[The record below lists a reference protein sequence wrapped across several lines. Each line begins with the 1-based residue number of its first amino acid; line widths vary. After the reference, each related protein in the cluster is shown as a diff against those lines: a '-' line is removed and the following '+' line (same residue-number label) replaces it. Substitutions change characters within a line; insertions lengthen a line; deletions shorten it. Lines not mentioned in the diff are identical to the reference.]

1 MSAQMPLFDDAEVS
15 PLVLSRRA
23 AIATGFGFACLM
35 RRNASA
41 AATATPSGSV
51 SPASVVSQ
59 PARQWGA
66 GAPPAYLPDPD
77 VIVLDPSFHDLT
89 YFAAPIRRLWDQGG
103 WLEGP
108 AWSSEGRF
116 LVLSDVIQSKALR
129 YIWETG
135 EITQFRPEG
144 YAANGNCFDFDGRLV
159 VCEDFFRRVVRWEHD
174 GSVKVLADSFD
185 GKGLNSPNDI
195 VPHPDGSLWFTDPGY
210 GDNITEGHADAPGGP
225 ANRDGRLRWNIGREL
240 IGEIGG
246 TKRQSDHVFRID
258 PDGSVK
264 AVLQEVDLHDPNGLC
279 FSPDYKKLYIV
290 STPKGPGQSIGGDQ
304 AIHVYDVNGST
315 LGPGQVFADMRL
327 NGVQMNPDGI
337 RVDVFGNLWCGASGP
352 LGLCGVFVF
361 NPAGKLIGRLR
372 LPQGCSNLTFG
383 GPKRDHL
390 FMCAANSLFVLQ
402 VGTQGFAP
410 S

>member
-1 MSAQMPLFDDAEVS
+1 MSDETSVQTDGNSRSGVLLARRT
-15 PLVLSRRA
+15 VLSGA
-23 AIATGFGFACLM
+23 AGLVCLG
-35 RRNASA
+35 A
-41 AATATPSGSV
+41 AKAKAAQPLGAV
-51 SPASVVSQ
+51 EPPSVVSQ
-59 PARQWGA
+59 PPRVWGEKA
-66 GAPPAYLPDPD
+66 DPGYLPDPD
-77 VIVLDPSFHDLT
+77 VIAIDPSFRDLT
-89 YFAAPIRRLWDQGG
+89 YFAAPIRRVWDQGG

-116 LVLSDVIQSKALR
+116 LVLSDVIRSRALR

-135 EITQFRPEG
+135 EITDFRPDG

-174 GSVKVLADSFD
+174 GSVKVLADRFE
-185 GKGLNSPNDI
+185 GKGLNSPNDV

-210 GDNITEGHADAPGGP
+210 GTNITEGHADEPGGP
-225 ANRDGRLRWNIGREL
+225 TNPDGKIRWNIGREL
-240 IGEIGG
+240 TGEIGG
-246 TKRQSDHVFRID
+246 TKRQSDHVFRIA
-258 PDGSVK
+258 PDGTLQ
-264 AVLQEVDLHDPNGLC
+264 AVLEEKDLLDPNGLC
-279 FSPDYKKLYIV
+279 FSPDYKKLYVV
-290 STPKGPGQSIGGDQ
+290 STPKGPGQKAGGDQ
-304 AIHVYDVNGST
+304 AIHVYDVNGSSLT
-315 LGPGQVFADMRL
+315 NGRIFADMKL
-327 NGVQMNPDGI
+327 NGAQMNPDGI

-390 FMCAANSLFVLQ
+390 FMCAAGSLFVLQ
-402 VGTQGFAP
+402 VGVQGFAP

>member
-1 MSAQMPLFDDAEVS
+1 MSDETSVQTDGNSRSGVLLARRT
-15 PLVLSRRA
+15 VLSGA
-23 AIATGFGFACLM
+23 AGLVCLG
-35 RRNASA
+35 A
-41 AATATPSGSV
+41 AKAKAAQPQGAV
-51 SPASVVSQ
+51 EPPSVVSQ
-59 PARQWGA
+59 PPRVWGEKA
-66 GAPPAYLPDPD
+66 GPSYLPDPD
-77 VIVLDPSFHDLT
+77 VIAIDPSFRDLT
-89 YFAAPIRRLWDQGG
+89 YFAAPIRRVWDQGG

-116 LVLSDVIQSKALR
+116 LVLSDVIRSRALR

-135 EITQFRPEG
+135 EITDFRPDG

-174 GSVKVLADSFD
+174 GSVKVLADRFE
-185 GKGLNSPNDI
+185 GKGLNSPNDV

-210 GDNITEGHADAPGGP
+210 GTNITEGHADEPGGHTNP
-225 ANRDGRLRWNIGREL
+225 DGKIRWNIGREL
-240 IGEIGG
+240 TGEIGG
-246 TKRQSDHVFRID
+246 TKRQSDHVFRIA
-258 PDGSVK
+258 PDGTLQ
-264 AVLQEVDLHDPNGLC
+264 AVLQEKDLLDPNGLC
-279 FSPDYKKLYIV
+279 FSPDYKKLYVV
-290 STPKGPGQSIGGDQ
+290 STPKGPGQKAGGDQ
-304 AIHVYDVNGST
+304 AIHVYDVNGSSLT
-315 LGPGQVFADMRL
+315 NGRIFADMKL
-327 NGVQMNPDGI
+327 NGAQMNPDGI

-390 FMCAANSLFVLQ
+390 FMCAAGSLFVLQ
-402 VGTQGFAP
+402 VGVQGFAP

>member
-15 PLVLSRRA
+15 PLALSRRA
-23 AIATGFGFACLM
+23 AIATGLGFACLV
-35 RRNASA
+35 RRNAFGA
-41 AATATPSGSV
+41 GTPSGSV

-77 VIVLDPSFHDLT
+77 VIALDPSFHDLT

-264 AVLQEVDLHDPNGLC
+264 AVLQEMDLHDPNGLC

>member
-1 MSAQMPLFDDAEVS
+1 MPLFDDAEVS
-15 PLVLSRRA
+15 PLALSRRA
-23 AIATGFGFACLM
+23 AITTGLGFACLV
-35 RRNASA
+35 RRNAFGA
-41 AATATPSGSV
+41 GTPSGSV

-77 VIVLDPSFHDLT
+77 VIALDPSFHDLT

-185 GKGLNSPNDI
+185 RKGLNSPNDI

-315 LGPGQVFADMRL
+315 LGPGRVFADMRL

-361 NPAGKLIGRLR
+361 NPVGKLIGRLR

>member
-1 MSAQMPLFDDAEVS
+1 MSDETSVQTDGNSRSGVLLARRA
-15 PLVLSRRA
+15 VLSGA
-23 AIATGFGFACLM
+23 AGLVCLGAAKAKATQPQGAVEP
-35 RRNASA
+35 
-41 AATATPSGSV
+41 PSV
-51 SPASVVSQ
+51 ISQ
-59 PARQWGA
+59 PPRVWGEKA
-66 GAPPAYLPDPD
+66 GPSYLPDPD
-77 VIVLDPSFHDLT
+77 VIAIDPSFRDLT
-89 YFAAPIRRLWDQGG
+89 YFAAPIRRVWDQGG

-116 LVLSDVIQSKALR
+116 LVLSDVIRSRALR

-135 EITQFRPEG
+135 EITDFRPDG

-174 GSVKVLADSFD
+174 GSVKVLADKFE
-185 GKGLNSPNDI
+185 GKGLNSPNDV

-210 GDNITEGHADAPGGP
+210 GTNITEGHADEPGGP
-225 ANRDGRLRWNIGREL
+225 TNPDGKIRWNIGREL
-240 IGEIGG
+240 TGEIGG
-246 TKRQSDHVFRID
+246 TKRQSDHVFRIA
-258 PDGSVK
+258 PDGTLQ
-264 AVLQEVDLHDPNGLC
+264 AVLQEKDLLDPNGLC
-279 FSPDYKKLYIV
+279 FSPDYKKLYVV
-290 STPKGPGQSIGGDQ
+290 STPKGPGQKSGGDQ
-304 AIHVYDVNGST
+304 AIHVYDVNGSSLT
-315 LGPGQVFADMRL
+315 NGRIFADMKL
-327 NGVQMNPDGI
+327 NGAQMNPDGI

-390 FMCAANSLFVLQ
+390 FMCAAGSLFVLQ
-402 VGTQGFAP
+402 VGVQGFAP

>member
-15 PLVLSRRA
+15 PLALSRRA
-23 AIATGFGFACLM
+23 AITTGLGFACLV
-35 RRNASA
+35 RRNAFGA
-41 AATATPSGSV
+41 GTPSGSV

-77 VIVLDPSFHDLT
+77 VIALDPSFHDLT

>member
-1 MSAQMPLFDDAEVS
+1 MSDGTKVQTEEKSRSGISLARRQ
-15 PLVLSRRA
+15 VLSGVAGLACLGAVKARA
-23 AIATGFGFACLM
+23 AAIPGTVE
-35 RRNASA
+35 
-41 AATATPSGSV
+41 P
-51 SPASVVSQ
+51 PSVVSQ
-59 PARQWGA
+59 PPRAWGA
-66 GAPPAYLPDPD
+66 KAGPSYLPDPD
-77 VIVLDPSFHDLT
+77 VIAIDPSFRDLT
-89 YFAAPIRRLWDQGG
+89 YFAAPIRRVWDQAG

-116 LVLSDVIQSKALR
+116 LVLSDVIRSRALR

-135 EITQFRPEG
+135 EITDFRPDG

-174 GSVKVLADSFD
+174 GSVKVLADKFE
-185 GKGLNSPNDI
+185 GKGLNSPNDV
-195 VPHPDGSLWFTDPGY
+195 VPHPDGSVWFTDPGY
-210 GDNITEGHADAPGGP
+210 GTNITEGHADEPGGP
-225 ANRDGRLRWNIGREL
+225 TNPDGKIRWNIGREL
-240 IGEIGG
+240 TGEIGG
-246 TKRQSDHVFRID
+246 TKRQTDHVFRIS
-258 PDGSVK
+258 PDGTLQ
-264 AVLQEVDLHDPNGLC
+264 AVLQEKDLHDPNGLC

-290 STPKGPGQSIGGDQ
+290 STPKGPGQKVGGDQ
-304 AIHVYDVNGST
+304 AIHVYDVNGGS
-315 LGPGQVFADMRL
+315 LSNGRIFADMKL
-327 NGVQMNPDGI
+327 NGAQLNPDGI

-390 FMCAANSLFVLQ
+390 FMCAAGSLFVLQ
-402 VGTQGFAP
+402 VGVQGFAP

>member
-1 MSAQMPLFDDAEVS
+1 MPLFDDAEVS
-15 PLVLSRRA
+15 PLALSRRA
-23 AIATGFGFACLM
+23 AITTGLGFACLV
-35 RRNASA
+35 RRNAFGA
-41 AATATPSGSV
+41 GTPSGSV

-77 VIVLDPSFHDLT
+77 VIALDPSFHDLT

-264 AVLQEVDLHDPNGLC
+264 AVLQEMDLHDPNGLC

>member
-1 MSAQMPLFDDAEVS
+1 MPLFDDAEVS
-15 PLVLSRRA
+15 PLALSRRA
-23 AIATGFGFACLM
+23 AITTGLGFACLV
-35 RRNASA
+35 RRNAFGA
-41 AATATPSGSV
+41 GTPSGSV

-77 VIVLDPSFHDLT
+77 VIALDPSFHDLT

-264 AVLQEVDLHDPNGLC
+264 AVLQEMDLHDPNGLC

-361 NPAGKLIGRLR
+361 NPAGKQIGRLR

>member
-1 MSAQMPLFDDAEVS
+1 M
-15 PLVLSRRA
+15 
-23 AIATGFGFACLM
+23 
-35 RRNASA
+35 
-41 AATATPSGSV
+41 
-51 SPASVVSQ
+51 
-59 PARQWGA
+59 
-66 GAPPAYLPDPD
+66 
-77 VIVLDPSFHDLT
+77 
-89 YFAAPIRRLWDQGG
+89 
-103 WLEGP
+103 
-108 AWSSEGRF
+108 
-116 LVLSDVIQSKALR
+116 
-129 YIWETG
+129 
-135 EITQFRPEG
+135 
-144 YAANGNCFDFDGRLV
+144 
-159 VCEDFFRRVVRWEHD
+159 
-174 GSVKVLADSFD
+174 KVLADSFD

-258 PDGSVK
+258 PDGSVR

-290 STPKGPGQSIGGDQ
+290 STPKGPGQSSGGDQ